1 MLHEV
6 ADEPGSHTPEE
17 LHERYEAEL
26 VGAVEAHGV
35 EEVAEE
41 SGIEASRLR
50 ALLDGETPEFTL
62 EEAAAILSV
71 LADAPD
77 AETIAML
84 VRDDLMMGMSM
95 AVLDVEAVE
104 SGIGGQ
110 LEAKEIQSKLEGR
123 FPMKLRELALLHQ
136 FIESKKR

>member
-6 ADEPGSHTPEE
+6 ADDPGSHTPEE
-17 LHERYEAEL
+17 LYERYEAEL
-26 VGAVEAHGV
+26 AGAVEAHGV
-35 EEVAEE
+35 ETVADE
-41 SGIEASRLR
+41 SGIDAERLR
-50 ALLDGETPEFTL
+50 ALLEGETPEFTL
-62 EEAAAILSV
+62 EEAAAILAI

-110 LEAKEIQSKLEGR
+110 LEAKEIQSKIEGR
-123 FPMKLRELALLHQ
+123 FPMNLRELALLHQ
-136 FIESKKR
+136 FIESKKQ